1 MTSQPNNRHRRLE
14 GIDLARFL
22 AFTGMVIVNFKIVMG
37 VEVGSGL
44 LFGFTEFL
52 QGKAAATFV
61 VLAGVSLN
69 LTTKNLAFNQSFI
82 VIIKRAIFLLIIG
95 L

>member
-1 MTSQPNNRHRRLE
+1 MNHSNNKKKRLE

-37 VEVGSGL
+37 VEISSGF
-44 LFGFTEFL
+44 LFSFTEFL

-61 VLAGVSLN
+61 VLAGLSLN
-69 LTTKNLAFNQSFI
+69 LTTKSLASNQSFT